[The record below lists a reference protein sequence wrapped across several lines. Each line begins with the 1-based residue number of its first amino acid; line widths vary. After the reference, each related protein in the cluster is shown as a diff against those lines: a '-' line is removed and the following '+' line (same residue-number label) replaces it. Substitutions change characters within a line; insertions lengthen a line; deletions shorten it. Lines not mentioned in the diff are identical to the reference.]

1 MNTSQQWLGHPRGL
15 ATLFFTEMWERFSYY
30 GMRAILVL
38 ALVDAVT
45 HGGQG
50 LNDRD
55 ATAIY
60 GLYTAG
66 IYVFSLA
73 GGWLSDRIL
82 GQHRAVLIGG
92 IVIALGHFTMALPL
106 NDTFYLGMLF
116 IVLGNGLFK
125 PAIGTMVGLL
135 YSNDTHAR
143 RDAGY
148 SIFYMA
154 INLGAFIGQMIC
166 GYLGERIG
174 WHYGFGAAGV
184 FMLLGIGQFWIT
196 REHLSNVES
205 SDLSKDSQLINRTAW
220 LVGGF
225 LLTLLVTGVAL
236 ANHWIGFDA
245 VGVTTNASKV
255 IALLI
260 AGYFIYVLLL
270 GGLSRDEQKRVI
282 TIMIMVFVAT
292 FFWSGFEQAGSSFNL
307 FAERYT
313 DRTILGWEVPA
324 SWMQSVNSFFIITL
338 APVFA
343 ALWLRLGVKQLNP
356 SMPVKLGVGLI
367 QLGLGFLVLY
377 FAAQFVVAGE
387 QVAPTWLIITYLLH
401 STGELCLSPV
411 GMSTVSQ
418 LSPARFAAQMMGAW
432 YMSIALGNA
441 LGGLIAGHLGSDS
454 VNEMPYRF
462 LMVFACTAG
471 VGLLLVLLAKWV
483 NRLTSNAT
491 SQ

>member
-1 MNTSQQWLGHPRGL
+1 MNTTKQWFGHPRGL

-38 ALVDAVT
+38 ALVDAIT

-82 GQHRAVLIGG
+82 GQHRSVLIGG
-92 IVIALGHFTMALPL
+92 IIIALGHFTMALPF
-106 NDTFYLGMLF
+106 NNTFYLGMLF

-125 PAIGTMVGLL
+125 SAIGAMVGLL
-135 YSNDTHAR
+135 YSNDSQAR

-154 INLGAFIGQMIC
+154 INLGAFIGQIIC
-166 GYLGERIG
+166 GYLGERLG
-174 WHYGFGAAGV
+174 WHYGFGAAGI
-184 FMLLGIGQFWIT
+184 FMLLGIMQFWLT
-196 REHLSNVES
+196 RNYLAHIES
-205 SDLSKDSQLINRTAW
+205 SAISQDRRLIKRTTWIVA
-220 LVGGF
+220 GF
-225 LLTLLVTGVAL
+225 LLSLLIAGVAL
-236 ANHWIGFDA
+236 ANHWIVYHA
-245 VGVTTNASKV
+245 VDVTTNASKIIALV
-255 IALLI
+255 IA
-260 AGYFIYVLLL
+260 AYFIYVLLL
-270 GGLSRDEQKRVI
+270 GGLTRDEQKRVI

-307 FAERYT
+307 FADRYT
-313 DRTILGWEVPA
+313 DRTIMGWEVPA

-343 ALWLRLGVKQLNP
+343 ALWLRLGMKQLNP
-356 SMPVKLGVGLI
+356 SMPIKLGIGLI

-377 FAAQFVVAGE
+377 FAARFVVLGVK
-387 QVAPTWLIITYLLH
+387 VAPTWLIVTYLLH

-418 LSPARFAAQMMGAW
+418 LSPARYAAQMIGAW

-441 LGGLIAGHLGSDS
+441 LGGLIAGHLGSDA

-483 NRLTSNAT
+483 NQLTSNQT